1 MKMETNV
8 PAPIDGVITAVK
20 VNVGQS
26 LSKDDL
32 IIEIN

>member
-1 MKMETNV
+1 METNV
-8 PAPIDGVITAVK
+8 PAPMDGVITGVK
-20 VNVGQS
+20 ANIGQS